1 MKPNIVRFSLL
12 SLLLFAAAM
21 VSACD
26 PIVDQRGH
34 VMEESRLENITPGVS
49 RMKDVYAILGAPSSA
64 SDFGEPR
71 WYYIATTKETSG
83 FFKPE
88 IVEQKVTQ
96 IVFDE
101 KGVVTSIATPSE
113 QDLANFE
120 TVKDETPTEGHSLG
134 FWEQMLGN
142 VGRFNSGAAQ

>member
-1 MKPNIVRFSLL
+1 MRFSLL
-12 SLLLFAAAM
+12 SLLVMSFLATAA
-21 VSACD
+21 CE

-34 VMEESRLENITPGVS
+34 VMEEEKLANITPGVS
-49 RMKDVYAILGAPSSA
+49 RMNDVYAILGAPSSA

-88 IVEQKVTQ
+88 IVGQKVTQ

-101 KGVVTSIATPSE
+101 SGTVKSIETPNE
-113 QDLANFE
+113 VDLAKLE
-120 TVKDETPTEGHSLG
+120 TIAEETPTEGHSLG
-134 FWEQMLGN
+134 FFEQMLSN
-142 VGRFNSGAAQ
+142 MGRFNGGGR

>member
-1 MKPNIVRFSLL
+1 MRFSRL
-12 SLLLFAAAM
+12 SLLVMPVVVIAA
-21 VSACD
+21 CE

-34 VMEESRLENITPGVS
+34 VMEESQLENITPGVS
-49 RMKDVYAILGAPSSA
+49 RMQDVYAILGAPSSA

-88 IVEQKVTQ
+88 ITAQQVTQ
-96 IVFDE
+96 VVFDE
-101 KGVVTSIATPSE
+101 NGVVKSIETPHE
-113 QDLANFE
+113 KDLATLKPIE
-120 TVKDETPTEGHSLG
+120 EETPTEGHSLG

-142 VGRFNSGAAQ
+142 MGRFNSSGAP